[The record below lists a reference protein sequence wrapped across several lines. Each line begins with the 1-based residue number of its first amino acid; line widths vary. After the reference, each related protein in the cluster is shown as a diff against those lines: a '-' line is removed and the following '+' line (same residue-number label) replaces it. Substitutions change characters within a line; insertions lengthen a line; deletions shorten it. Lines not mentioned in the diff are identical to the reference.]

1 MKYKPSDNFQA
12 NMKMIESLL
21 RDTRKEIGGPEGKVN
36 YVLCFVVE
44 GDNKDEPD
52 FVHQNG
58 HGYIRKTLGAQIK
71 ILEGGPEPFKVIT
84 FELVADSLMITRT
97 DRNRVAIGLKDISE
111 VSEHE
116 RDIALDALIKVV
128 ANDVDEFIL
137 EYAKDFQEKITIK
150 PGTPK
155 KESEN

>member
-1 MKYKPSDNFQA
+1 MQ
-12 NMKMIESLL
+12 MIESLL
-21 RDTRKEIGGPEGKVN
+21 RDTKKEIGGPEGKVN

-44 GDNKDEPD
+44 GNNKNEPD
-52 FVHQNG
+52 FVHQHG
-58 HGYIRKTLGAQIK
+58 HGYIQKTLGAQMR

-84 FELVADSLMITRT
+84 FGVVADGLMITRT

-116 RDIALDALIKVV
+116 RDIALDGLIKVV

-137 EYAKDFQEKITIK
+137 EYAKGFNERITIK
-150 PGTPK
+150 PGKPMVDMTIPK
-155 KESEN
+155 KRRH